1 MKKNRIRD
9 EKLAIKLKK
18 CLDLKQSKNQ
28 NTDKK
33 K

>member
-18 CLDLKQSKNQ
+18 CLDLKQANQ